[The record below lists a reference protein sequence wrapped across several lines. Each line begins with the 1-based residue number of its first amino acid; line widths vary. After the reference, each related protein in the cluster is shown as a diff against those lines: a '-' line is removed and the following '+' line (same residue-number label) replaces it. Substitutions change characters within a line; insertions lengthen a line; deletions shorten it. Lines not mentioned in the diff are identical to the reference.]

1 MNVSLTP
8 ALERFIPTAGPP
20 LGCTT
25 TPAQVVRESLRLLLD
40 RDRTAGHAVPIDAP
54 PGTAVRAQI
63 AALEP
68 VLRGRGVTSVAL
80 FGSVARREAGHVQ

>member
-8 ALERFIPTAGPP
+8 ALERFIRRQVASG
-20 LGCTT
+20 LYNN
-25 TPAQVVRESLRLLLD
+25 ASEVVRESLRLLLD

-68 VLRGRGVTSVAL
+68 VLRGRLVSRL
-80 FGSVARREAGHVQ
+80 SR